1 MNNARNRPQQISDS
15 FLTATGT
22 KIFRYYEDRI
32 PQSSPVLVVSNHRS
46 FMDAPVLIAA
56 IERPIRFACHHY
68 MGQVPVMREIV
79 TGLGCFPLEAAPSSQ
94 QGFFQQALQL
104 LQANQAVGV
113 FPEGTKPMVHFT
125 EPNGITNFQRGF
137 AHLALRAD
145 LGSDTVKPVKDLII
159 LPVAISSIDET
170 STSAVPLRLLSL
182 FDPSEPLFDQNGW
195 HPLVIYRRV
204 AVLVGRPY
212 RITKS
217 MRQQYQG
224 KKAKTVVA
232 DITNSCQ
239 AEIVEL
245 LRQGSY

>member
-1 MNNARNRPQQISDS
+1 MNNASNPQQISHS

-32 PQSSPVLVVSNHRS
+32 PQSSPMVIVSNHRS
-46 FMDAPVLIAA
+46 FMDAPILIAA
-56 IERPIRFACHHY
+56 LERPIRFACHHY

-79 TGLGCFPLEAAPSSQ
+79 TGLGCFPLEAAPSRQ

-113 FPEGTKPMVHFT
+113 FPEGTAPMVNFT
-125 EPNGITNFQRGF
+125 KPNGITDFQRGF

-145 LGSDTVKPVKDLII
+145 VGSDTVKPVKDLVI

-170 STSAVPLRLLSL
+170 NTSAVPLRLLSL
-182 FDPSEPLFDQNGW
+182 FDPSEPLFNQNGW

-204 AVLVGRPY
+204 AVLIGRPY

-224 KKAKTVVA
+224 KQAKTVVA
-232 DITNSCQ
+232 DLTNSCQ
-239 AEIVEL
+239 AEITEL
-245 LRQGSY
+245 LRQGCY